1 MNALPKHYDTIVK
14 PVITEKAT
22 LASAANSV
30 VFETAIGANKAEI
43 KEAVEA
49 LFNVRVRSV
58 NVVVNKG
65 KRVRFRGRPGRRK
78 DTKKAYVR
86 LEEGYTI
93 DVTTGI

>member
-30 VFETAIGANKAEI
+30 VFETAIGASKAEI

-49 LFNVRVRSV
+49 LFNVRVRAV